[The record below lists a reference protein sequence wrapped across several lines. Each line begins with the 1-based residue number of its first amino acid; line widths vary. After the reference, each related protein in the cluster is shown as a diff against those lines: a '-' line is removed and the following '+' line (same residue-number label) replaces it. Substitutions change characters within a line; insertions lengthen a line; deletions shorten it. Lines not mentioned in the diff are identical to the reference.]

1 MIRTQVVSSRKCKW
15 SLNSTIILERSSY
28 SCMLLQ
34 SRTRT
39 LFISWGIGKSRCWK
53 RQYNGTK
60 FSQVGVFDCM
70 LHSGCWHLLMGSTS
84 DHSWAGLTHVIFP
97 CTCLMERERT
107 YRSRY
112 RGSDSAA
119 ITLQVTPVL
128 LVVPMVLFFLFLSSC
143 FQILFFWNIFFF
155 QRKTEK
161 IIFFLKY

>member
-1 MIRTQVVSSRKCKW
+1 M
-15 SLNSTIILERSSY
+15 
-28 SCMLLQ
+28 

-39 LFISWGIGKSRCWK
+39 LFISWDIGKSRCWK
-53 RQYNGTK
+53 RQYNDTK

-97 CTCLMERERT
+97 CTCLTERERT

-112 RGSDSAA
+112 RGSRLLSCYPASNTCV
-119 ITLQVTPVL
+119 ISSTGVVSFCFSVHVL
-128 LVVPMVLFFLFLSSC
+128 KFYFFL
-143 FQILFFWNIFFF
+143 NMFFF
-155 QRKTEK
+155 KKKTEK